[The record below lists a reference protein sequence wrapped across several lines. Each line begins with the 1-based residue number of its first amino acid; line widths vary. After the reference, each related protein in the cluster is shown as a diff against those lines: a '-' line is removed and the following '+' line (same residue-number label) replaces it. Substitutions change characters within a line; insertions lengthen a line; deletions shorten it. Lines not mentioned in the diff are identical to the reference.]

1 MEIKLLSAPMV
12 HTPSIIKLVMQLAGE
27 NKMQVAD
34 KILESYGL
42 EKSVRNGVLF
52 ALIPWRIEGETVVIM
67 MDKQIDPLNEKQIF
81 GNVRGM

>member
-12 HTPSIIKLVMQLAGE
+12 HTPSIIRLVMQLAGE
-27 NKMQVAD
+27 GKIQVAD

-52 ALIPWRIEGETVVIM
+52 ATIPWRIEGETVILM
-67 MDKQIDPLNEKQIF
+67 PEKEINPLNEK
-81 GNVRGM
+81 